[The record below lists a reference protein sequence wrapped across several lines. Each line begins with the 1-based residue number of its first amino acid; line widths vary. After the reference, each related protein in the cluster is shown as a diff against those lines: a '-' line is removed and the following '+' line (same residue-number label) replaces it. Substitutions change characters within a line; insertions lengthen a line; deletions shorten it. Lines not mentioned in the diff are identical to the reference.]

1 MFSEPCQETITIA
14 LNYKKRQIISTV
26 TEVLAALLFVI
37 MLLIFRA
44 LTDMNVVGPYH
55 FSPQPIATM
64 PSFVKDAQ
72 EWELIYIPSDI
83 DVVTEIIEDVKR
95 TLNTN
100 IKVRGFPSEVE
111 FEEYILFDYMS
122 QKVLAAIV
130 FDCGFKNKTDPLP
143 LQVKYHLRFVGA
155 QRTIWWPDKI
165 GWKTRLLF
173 PNHPSIQPRNPN
185 FLDGGSPG
193 FLWYIKEGFLAVQ
206 HALDKSIMLYH
217 ESSAGK
223 KLFDEIDTLIQRF
236 PYPSHSQDKLLWISS
251 PFIPLMFILMFSSIV
266 LSIMRSIV
274 FEKEKRLKIVE
285 EPILRYSDSRL
296 AASAGNLLFFASF
309 FPYNFISEYYGMLDL
324 TTKITACL
332 SANIALA
339 MGINSLIKLEIQE
352 PTKMPKGKKAKE
364 KKVAPAPTAVIKKQ
378 KAKKVVN
385 PLFEKRPKNF
395 GIRQDI
401 QPKRDLTCFVKWP
414 RYIRLQWQR
423 AILCKRRKV
432 PPAINQLTQALDRQT
447 ATQLLQLAHKYWPET
462 KQEKKQRLLA
472 RAEKKAAGKGD
483 VPTKRPPVLRA
494 GVNTVTTLV
503 ENKKAQLVVIAHDV
517 DPIELVVFLPAL
529 CQKTGFPTA
538 SSRERPGWGV
548 WSTGRHAPLLP
559 SHRLTQKTR
568 VLWLSW
574 WKLFRPIIM
583 TDMTRSAATGEATS
597 WVLSLWLSLP
607 SWKRQRL
614 KNSPLNWRSYWFGKS
629 KVRKTTDDTKCSP
642 VVHNCYEAEPTN
654 LEARIQI
661 KHLHKEF
668 KNKPAINNLS
678 LNIYEGQVTVL
689 LGHNGAGKTTTL
701 SVLTGR
707 FAPTRGEAYINGY
720 NISDNIIEIRKDL
733 GFCPQHDLLFDDLT
747 LSEHLF
753 FYCMVKGIPQGINC
767 VELERMLSAF
777 NLQENYH
784 TLSGSVSGGV
794 RRKLSI
800 VLALMGDSKVVI
812 LDEPSSGL
820 DPVSRRATWDI
831 LQNCKHNRTILLTTH
846 YMDEADILGD
856 RIAIMCAGYHI
867 VMEKE
872 QYCEVD
878 NIIAMI
884 QQHIPGA
891 MLENDIGNELSFIL
905 PKKYVSRFETLFT
918 ELEMRQKALG
928 IASFGA
934 SITTMEEVFLK
945 VNKLAAPQK
954 NIQTIQPY
962 YLSYRKM
969 RQDEQ
974 QNVTMARNYNK
985 PNFPYLSEIA
995 TVKFNTGVTLY
1006 RQQFYS
1012 MFIKR
1017 ALFISRNWKLMLLQI
1032 IVVLVVTT
1040 YLLLALHLDDNDI
1053 PERELNLS
1061 HYGRTIVP
1069 YSVSGNSDLAQNLT
1083 KNLNIFLKSKNQSLR
1098 KIKVPV
1104 NGLQI
1109 VQCLAFGISVVVG
1122 SFSVQTVTE
1131 RINQAKH
1138 IQFLTGVWVHTYWL
1152 SALLCDLI
1160 FFFIACC
1167 VLLRSPRT
1175 RIVGIFRFCQLE
1187 AFVVHYNFLD
1197 TILIFMLYGWCVVP
1211 LIYLGSFLFKSST
1224 AAYIK
1229 ITLFNYFSTM
1239 FSIIIYTIVQFYGN
1253 DFPNFIHILI
1263 RTVLMI
1269 LPSYNLAMSISKY
1282 FDDYEVKRLCAR
1294 EFRSIYMDCSD
1305 TYTQNNVYGFGEL
1318 GIGKFLITLATMG
1331 LVFLLLLITLE
1342 SVSCNLKSFV
1352 FRKIIF
1358 YFYNKFIK
1366 GRHAVVS
1373 KQRTKED
1380 EDEDIKKEKRKVF
1393 TVLLRLQ
1400 SAPLVL
1406 NEVTKI
1412 YFKYPVVKAVKNI
1425 SLVVKKSECFGLL
1438 GLNGA
1443 GKTTTFKMLT
1453 GEETITSGIA
1463 FIEGNNITKNQRKIR
1478 SRIGYCPQSESVL
1491 NHMTGRE
1498 SLVMYARLWGVPEND
1513 INEYVEAFLHSVHLE
1528 PIADQFIHTYSA
1540 GSKRRLS
1547 TAIALMGKSSIV
1559 LLDEPSIGMD
1569 PVAQHLLWDTV
1580 TLVCK
1585 TGKAIIITSH
1595 RMEEC
1600 EALCSRLAIMVK
1612 GKFTCLG
1619 TPQHVR
1625 KRFGHVYTLT
1635 VKINIAKDE
1644 DKVEEFKNFIKVTFP
1659 GNIKYQEFHGIIG
1672 YYIPSKEIC
1681 WGKVFEI
1688 LEKSKVLFKLEDYS
1702 VKQVTLEQIF
1712 LTFANTDE
1720 TSTYQEIK
1728 LQ

>member
-1 MFSEPCQETITIA
+1 MNQLTVNQLTVLLWKNFT
-14 LNYKKRQIISTV
+14 LKKRQIISTSA
-26 TEVLAALLFVI
+26 ELLAALLFVI

-44 LTDMNVVGPYH
+44 LTDMNIAGPYH
-55 FSPQPIATM
+55 FTPQPIAIM
-64 PSFVKDAQ
+64 PSFIKDAQ
-72 EWELIYIPSDI
+72 EWELIYIPSEI
-83 DVVTEIIEDVKR
+83 DVVREIIEDVKR
-95 TLNTN
+95 NLNTT
-100 IKVRGFPSEVE
+100 IKVRGFPSEAE
-111 FEEYILFDYMS
+111 FEEYILFDNMS

-130 FDCGFKNKTDPLP
+130 FDCGFKNKSDPLP

-165 GWKTRLLF
+165 GWKTKLLF
-173 PNHPSIQPRNPN
+173 PNHPSIRPRNPN
-185 FLDGGSPG
+185 YLDGGSPG
-193 FLWYIKEGFLAVQ
+193 YIKEGFLAVQ
-206 HALDKSIMLYH
+206 HALDRSIMLYH

-223 KLFDEIDTLIQRF
+223 KLFDEIDTVIQRF
-236 PYPSHSQDKLLWISS
+236 PYPSHPQDKLLWISS

-274 FEKEKRLKIVE
+274 FEKEKRLKEYQLIMGLRNWIIWIGYFFTFFPLYVIVILLICILLFVQIVE
-285 EPILRYSDSRL
+285 EPVLRYSDCSFIFVFLTCYAIASICFAFMVSTFFSKTRL

-309 FPYNFISEYYGMLDL
+309 FPYNFISEYYGMLNL

-332 SANIALA
+332 SANVALA
-339 MGINSLIKLEIQE
+339 LGINILIKLEIQE
-352 PTKMPKGKKAKE
+352 IGVKWHNLWT
-364 KKVAPAPTAVIKKQ
+364 PA
-378 KAKKVVN
+378 N
-385 PLFEKRPKNF
+385 LEDNLNF
-395 GIRQDI
+395 GYMLGMLLFDAFLYSLVTWYVEAVFPGQCGVP
-401 QPKRDLTCFVKWP
+401 QPWYF
-414 RYIRLQWQR
+414 
-423 AILCKRRKV
+423 
-432 PPAINQLTQALDRQT
+432 
-447 ATQLLQLAHKYWPET
+447 
-462 KQEKKQRLLA
+462 
-472 RAEKKAAGKGD
+472 
-483 VPTKRPPVLRA
+483 
-494 GVNTVTTLV
+494 
-503 ENKKAQLVVIAHDV
+503 
-517 DPIELVVFLPAL
+517 FL
-529 CQKTGFPTA
+529 
-538 SSRERPGWGV
+538 
-548 WSTGRHAPLLP
+548 
-559 SHRLTQKTR
+559 
-568 VLWLSW
+568 
-574 WKLFRPIIM
+574 M
-583 TDMTRSAATGEATS
+583 
-597 WVLSLWLSLP
+597 
-607 SWKRQRL
+607 
-614 KNSPLNWRSYWFGKS
+614 RSYWFGKP
-629 KVRKTTDDTKCSP
+629 KIRKTTEEAKCTP
-642 VVHNCYEAEPTN
+642 IIHNCYEAEPPN
-654 LEARIQI
+654 LEAGIHI
-661 KHLHKEF
+661 MHLHKEF
-668 KNKPAINNLS
+668 RNKPAVNNLS

-707 FAPTRGEAYINGY
+707 FAATRGEAYINGY
-720 NISDNIIEIRKDL
+720 NISDNMIEVRKDL

-753 FYCMVKGIPQGINC
+753 FYCMIKGIPQNINC
-767 VELERMLSAF
+767 EEIDRMLSAF

-800 VLALMGDSKVVI
+800 VLALMAGSKVVI
-812 LDEPSSGL
+812 LDEPSSGM

-831 LQNCKHNRTILLTTH
+831 LQHYKHNRTILLTTH
-846 YMDEADILGD
+846 YMDEADVLGD
-856 RIAIMCAGYHI
+856 RVAIMVRGTLHCCGSSVFLKQIYGAGYHI

-872 QYCEVD
+872 QYCDVD

-884 QQHIPGA
+884 QQHVPGA
-891 MLENDIGNELSFIL
+891 VLENNIENELSFIL

-934 SITTMEEVFLK
+934 SITTMEEVFVK
-945 VNKLAAPQK
+945 VNKLATPQK
-954 NIQTIQPY
+954 SIQTIQPY
-962 YLSYRKM
+962 YLAYRKM

-974 QNVTMARNYNK
+974 HNVNMPINYSK

-995 TVKFNTGVTLY
+995 TVKFNTGVPLY

-1012 MFIKR
+1012 LFIKR
-1017 ALFISRNWKLMLLQI
+1017 ALFISRNWKFMLLQI
-1032 IVVLVVTT
+1032 IVVMVVTT
-1040 YLLLALHLDDNDI
+1040 YLLLALHLDNNDI

-1069 YSVSGNSDLAQNLT
+1069 YSTSGNSDLALKLT
-1083 KNLNIFLKSKNQSLR
+1083 KNLNIFLKSKNQNGR
-1098 KIKVPV
+1098 KIRGDMNDYILKNKDCHTFCLVALSIKVERNKTVLTIFFNNEAYHSPAISLSILDNILFMTLSGPDASITVFNKPQPLPHYGSNIVPV

-1122 SFSVQTVTE
+1122 SFSIQTVTE
-1131 RINQAKH
+1131 RISQAKH
-1138 IQFLTGVWVHTYWL
+1138 IQFLTGVCVHTYWL

-1160 FFFIACC
+1160 FFFFACC
-1167 VLLRSPRT
+1167 VLL
-1175 RIVGIFRFCQLE
+1175 GIFKFCQLE

-1211 LIYLGSFLFKSST
+1211 LTYIGSFLFNSST

-1239 FSIIIYTIVQFYGN
+1239 FSIIIYTIIQFYGN
-1253 DFPNFIHILI
+1253 DFPNFVHILTRAI
-1263 RTVLMI
+1263 LMA

-1294 EFRSIYMDCSD
+1294 EFKSIYVDCSD
-1305 TYTQNNVYGFGEL
+1305 PYTQNNVYGFGEH

-1331 LVFLLLLITLE
+1331 LVFLLLLLSLE
-1342 SVSCNLKSFV
+1342 SVSCSLKSFV
-1352 FRKIIF
+1352 FRNVIF
-1358 YFYNKFIK
+1358 YFYNKLRK
-1366 GRHAVVS
+1366 GRNATPS
-1373 KQRTKED
+1373 NQRTKED
-1380 EDEDIKKEKRKVF
+1380 EDEDIKREKGKVF
-1393 TVLLRLQ
+1393 TLLLRLQ
-1400 SAPLVL
+1400 NTPLLL

-1412 YFKYPVVKAVKNI
+1412 YFKCPVVKAVKNI

-1453 GEETITSGIA
+1453 AEETITSGIA
-1463 FIEGNNITKNQRKIR
+1463 FIDGNSVTRTPRKIR
-1478 SRIGYCPQSESVL
+1478 SRIGYCPQTESVL

-1498 SLVMYARLWGVPEND
+1498 SLVMYARLWGVLEQD

-1547 TAIALMGKSSIV
+1547 TAIALMGKSSV
-1559 LLDEPSIGMD
+1559 VFLDEPSIGMD
-1569 PVAQHLLWDTV
+1569 PVAQHLLWETI
-1580 TLVCK
+1580 TWICK

-1600 EALCSRLAIMVK
+1600 EALCTRLAIMVK
-1612 GKFTCLG
+1612 GRFTCLG

-1635 VKINIAKDE
+1635 VRINIAKDE

-1659 GNIKYQEFHGIIG
+1659 GNIKFQEFHGTIG
-1672 YYIPSKEIC
+1672 YYIPSKEIY
-1681 WGKVFEI
+1681 WGKVFAI
-1688 LEKSKVLFKLEDYS
+1688 LEEAKVLFKLEDYS
-1702 VKQVTLEQIF
+1702 VKRVTLEQIF
-1712 LTFANTDE
+1712 LTFANTDKMR
-1720 TSTYQEIK
+1720 TYQEIK

>member
-1 MFSEPCQETITIA
+1 MNQLL
-14 LNYKKRQIISTV
+14 LNQLTVLLWKNFTLKKRQVLSTV
-26 TEVLAALLFVI
+26 MEVLAALLFVI

-44 LTDMNVVGPYH
+44 LTDMNIAGPYH
-55 FSPQPIATM
+55 FTPQPIATM
-64 PSFVKDAQ
+64 PSFIKDAQ
-72 EWELIYIPSDI
+72 EWELIYIPSEI

-95 TLNTN
+95 NLNIT

-111 FEEYILFDYMS
+111 FEEYILFDYTS

-130 FDCGFKNKTDPLP
+130 FDCDFKNKTDPLP

-173 PNHPSIQPRNPN
+173 PNHPSLKPRNPN
-185 FLDGGSPG
+185 YLDGGSPG
-193 FLWYIKEGFLAVQ
+193 YIKEGFLAVQ
-206 HALDKSIMLYH
+206 HAVDKSIMLYH
-217 ESSAGK
+217 ESRAGK
-223 KLFDEIDTLIQRF
+223 ELFENIDTLVQRF
-236 PYPSHSQDKLLWISS
+236 PYPSHPQDKLLWISS

-274 FEKEKRLKIVE
+274 FEKEKRLKEYQLIMGLRNWIIWMGYFFTFFPLYVAIIFLICILLFIQIVE
-285 EPILRYSDSRL
+285 EPILRYSDCSFIFVFLTCYAIASICFAFMVSTFFSKTRL

-332 SANIALA
+332 SANVALA
-339 MGINSLIKLEIQE
+339 LGINILIKLEIQE
-352 PTKMPKGKKAKE
+352 IGVKWDNLWT
-364 KKVAPAPTAVIKKQ
+364 PA
-378 KAKKVVN
+378 N
-385 PLFEKRPKNF
+385 LEDNLNF
-395 GIRQDI
+395 GYMLGMLLLDAFLYSLVTWYVEAVFPGQCGVP
-401 QPKRDLTCFVKWP
+401 QPWYF
-414 RYIRLQWQR
+414 
-423 AILCKRRKV
+423 
-432 PPAINQLTQALDRQT
+432 
-447 ATQLLQLAHKYWPET
+447 
-462 KQEKKQRLLA
+462 
-472 RAEKKAAGKGD
+472 
-483 VPTKRPPVLRA
+483 
-494 GVNTVTTLV
+494 
-503 ENKKAQLVVIAHDV
+503 
-517 DPIELVVFLPAL
+517 F
-529 CQKTGFPTA
+529 
-538 SSRERPGWGV
+538 
-548 WSTGRHAPLLP
+548 
-559 SHRLTQKTR
+559 
-568 VLWLSW
+568 
-574 WKLFRPIIM
+574 IM
-583 TDMTRSAATGEATS
+583 
-597 WVLSLWLSLP
+597 
-607 SWKRQRL
+607 
-614 KNSPLNWRSYWFGKS
+614 RSYWFGKP
-629 KVRKTTDDTKCSP
+629 KIRKIGEEAKSIP
-642 VVHNCYEAEPTN
+642 VVHNCYEAEPSN
-654 LEARIQI
+654 LEAGIQI

-668 KNKPAINNLS
+668 KTKPAINNLS

-707 FAPTRGEAYINGY
+707 FAATRGEAYINGY
-720 NISDNIIEIRKDL
+720 NISDNMAEIRKDL

-753 FYCMVKGIPQGINC
+753 FYCMIKGHPQNINC
-767 VELERMLSAF
+767 VEINRMLSVF

-800 VLALMGDSKVVI
+800 ILALMGGSKVVI
-812 LDEPSSGL
+812 LDEPSSGM
-820 DPVSRRATWDI
+820 DPMSRRATWDI
-831 LQNCKHNRTILLTTH
+831 LQHYKQNRTILLTTH
-846 YMDEADILGD
+846 YMDEADVLGD
-856 RIAIMCAGYHI
+856 RIAIMVRGTLHCCGSSVFLKQIYGAGYHI
-867 VMEKE
+867 VLEKE
-872 QYCEVD
+872 PYCDVD

-884 QQHIPGA
+884 QQHVPGS

-905 PKKYVSRFETLFT
+905 PKKFETLFT

-928 IASFGA
+928 IANFGA

-945 VNKLAAPQK
+945 VNKLAAPQRS
-954 NIQTIQPY
+954 IQTIQPY
-962 YLSYRKM
+962 YLTYKKM

-974 QNVTMARNYNK
+974 QNVNILRNYNK
-985 PNFPYLSEIA
+985 PIFPYLREIA
-995 TVKFNTGVTLY
+995 TVKFNTGVPLY

-1017 ALFISRNWKLMLLQI
+1017 ALFIGRNWKLMFLQI

-1040 YLLLALHLDDNDI
+1040 YLLLSLHLDDNDI

-1061 HYGRTIVP
+1061 HYGKTIVP
-1069 YSVSGNSDLAQNLT
+1069 YSISGNSDLALNLI
-1083 KNLNIFLKSKNQSLR
+1083 KNLKIFLKSKNQSLK
-1098 KIKVPV
+1098 KIKGDMNNYILENKDCRTFCIIALSIKVERNKTVLTIFFNNEAYHSPAISLSILDNILFMTLSGRDASITAFNKPQPLPHYGSNTVPV

-1122 SFSVQTVTE
+1122 SFSIQTVTE
-1131 RINQAKH
+1131 RISQAKH
-1138 IQFLTGVWVHTYWL
+1138 IQFLTGVCVLTYWL

-1160 FFFIACC
+1160 FFFFACC
-1167 VLLRSPRT
+1167 VLL
-1175 RIVGIFRFCQLE
+1175 GIFRFCQLE

-1211 LIYLGSFLFKSST
+1211 LTYLGSFLFNSST

-1239 FSIIIYTIVQFYGN
+1239 FSIIIYTIVQFYGE
-1253 DFPNFIHILI
+1253 DFPALIHILI
-1263 RTVLMI
+1263 KTILMA

-1294 EFRSIYMDCSD
+1294 EFRSIYMDCSEPFI
-1305 TYTQNNVYGFGEL
+1305 QNNVYGFGEH

-1331 LVFLLLLITLE
+1331 LVFLLLLLSLE
-1342 SVSCNLKSFV
+1342 SVSSSLKNFV
-1352 FRKIIF
+1352 FRNVLF
-1358 YFYNKFIK
+1358 YFYNKIRK
-1366 GRHAVVS
+1366 GRHGVHS
-1373 KQRTKED
+1373 KSTKED
-1380 EDEDIKKEKRKVF
+1380 EDEDIRKEKRKVF
-1393 TVLLRLQ
+1393 TLLLRLQ
-1400 SAPLVL
+1400 NTPLVL

-1412 YFKYPVVKAVKNI
+1412 YFKCPVVKAVKNI
-1425 SLVVKKSECFGLL
+1425 SLVVRKSECFGLL

-1463 FIEGNNITKNQRKIR
+1463 FIDGNSVTKNPRKIR

-1498 SLVMYARLWGVPEND
+1498 SLIMYARLWGVPEQD

-1528 PIADQFIHTYSA
+1528 PIADQIIYTYSA

-1547 TAIALMGKSSIV
+1547 TAIALMGKSSV
-1559 LLDEPSIGMD
+1559 VFLDEPSTGMD

-1580 TLVCK
+1580 TWVCK

-1625 KRFGHVYTLT
+1625 KRFGQVYTLT

-1644 DKVEEFKNFIKVTFP
+1644 EKVKEFKDFIKSTFP
-1659 GNIKYQEFHGIIG
+1659 GNIKFQEFHGTIG
-1672 YYIPSKEIC
+1672 YYIPSTEIC

-1688 LEKSKVLFKLEDYS
+1688 LEEAKVLFKLEDYS

-1712 LTFANTDE
+1712 LTFANTDKMK
-1720 TSTYQEIK
+1720 TYREIK
-1728 LQ
+1728 LQEA

>member
-1 MFSEPCQETITIA
+1 MNQLIVNQLTVLLWKNFT
-14 LNYKKRQIISTV
+14 LKKRQTISTI

-44 LTDMNVVGPYH
+44 LTGMNVAGPYN
-55 FSPQPIATM
+55 FTPQPIATM
-64 PSFVKDAQ
+64 PSFIKDAK

-83 DVVTEIIEDVKR
+83 DVVSEIIEDVKR
-95 TLNTN
+95 NLNST
-100 IKVRGFPSEVE
+100 IKVRGFPSEAE
-111 FEEYILFDYMS
+111 FENYILFDYMS
-122 QKVLAAIV
+122 QRVLAAIV
-130 FDCGFKNKTDPLP
+130 FDCGFKNKNDPLP

-155 QRTIWWPDKI
+155 QRTVWWPDKI

-193 FLWYIKEGFLAVQ
+193 YIKEGFLAVQ
-206 HALDKSIMLYH
+206 YALDKSIMLYH
-217 ESSAGK
+217 ESSAGE
-223 KLFDEIDTLIQRF
+223 KLFDEIKILIQRF
-236 PYPSHSQDKLLWISS
+236 PYPSHPQDKLLWISS

-274 FEKEKRLKIVE
+274 FEKEKRLKEYQLIMGLRNWIIWIGYFFTFFPLYVIIILLICILLFVQIVE
-285 EPILRYSDSRL
+285 EPILRYSDCSFIFVFLTCYAIASICFAFMVSTFFSKTRL

-332 SANIALA
+332 SANVALA
-339 MGINSLIKLEIQE
+339 LGINILIKLEIQE
-352 PTKMPKGKKAKE
+352 IGVKWHNLWT
-364 KKVAPAPTAVIKKQ
+364 PA
-378 KAKKVVN
+378 N
-385 PLFEKRPKNF
+385 LEDNLNF
-395 GIRQDI
+395 GYMLGMLLFDAFLYSLVTWYVEAVFPGQCGVA
-401 QPKRDLTCFVKWP
+401 QPWYF
-414 RYIRLQWQR
+414 
-423 AILCKRRKV
+423 
-432 PPAINQLTQALDRQT
+432 
-447 ATQLLQLAHKYWPET
+447 
-462 KQEKKQRLLA
+462 
-472 RAEKKAAGKGD
+472 
-483 VPTKRPPVLRA
+483 
-494 GVNTVTTLV
+494 
-503 ENKKAQLVVIAHDV
+503 
-517 DPIELVVFLPAL
+517 FL
-529 CQKTGFPTA
+529 
-538 SSRERPGWGV
+538 
-548 WSTGRHAPLLP
+548 
-559 SHRLTQKTR
+559 
-568 VLWLSW
+568 
-574 WKLFRPIIM
+574 M
-583 TDMTRSAATGEATS
+583 
-597 WVLSLWLSLP
+597 
-607 SWKRQRL
+607 
-614 KNSPLNWRSYWFGKS
+614 RSYWFGKPNI
-629 KVRKTTDDTKCSP
+629 RKTTEETKCYP
-642 VVHNCYEAEPTN
+642 VVHNCYEAEPIN
-654 LEARIQI
+654 LEAGIQI

-668 KNKPAINNLS
+668 KNKPAVNNLS
-678 LNIYEGQVTVL
+678 LNVYEGQVTVL

-707 FAPTRGEAYINGY
+707 FAATRGEAYINGY
-720 NISDNIIEIRKDL
+720 NISDNMIEIRKNL

-753 FYCMVKGIPQGINC
+753 FYCMVKGIPQNIHC
-767 VELERMLSAF
+767 MEIDRMLSAF
-777 NLQENYH
+777 NMQENYH
-784 TLSGSVSGGV
+784 TLSG
-794 RRKLSI
+794 L
-800 VLALMGDSKVVI
+800 VVI
-812 LDEPSSGL
+812 LDEPSSGM

-831 LQNCKHNRTILLTTH
+831 LQHYKQNRTILLTTH
-846 YMDEADILGD
+846 YMDEVDVLGD
-856 RIAIMCAGYHI
+856 RIAIMVRGTLHCCGSSVFLKQIYGAGYHI
-867 VMEKE
+867 VLEKE
-872 QYCEVD
+872 PYCDVD

-891 MLENDIGNELSFIL
+891 KLENDIGNELSFIL

-918 ELEMRQKALG
+918 ELEMRQKTLG
-928 IASFGA
+928 IANFGA
-934 SITTMEEVFLK
+934 SITTMQEVFLK
-945 VNKLAAPQK
+945 VNKLAAPQRS
-954 NIQTIQPY
+954 IQTMQPY
-962 YLSYRKM
+962 YLTYKKM

-974 QNVTMARNYNK
+974 QNVNMLRNYSK

-995 TVKFNTGVTLY
+995 TVKFNTGVPLY

-1017 ALFISRNWKLMLLQI
+1017 ALFISRNWKLMFLQI
-1032 IVVLVVTT
+1032 VVVLVVTT
-1040 YLLLALHLDDNDI
+1040 YLLLALHLDNDDI

-1061 HYGRTIVP
+1061 DYGRTIVP
-1069 YSVSGNSDLAQNLT
+1069 YSVSGNSDLALKLI
-1083 KNLNIFLKSKNQSLR
+1083 KNLKIFLKSKNQSLK
-1098 KIKVPV
+1098 KIKGDMNDYILENKDCRTFCIIALSIKVERNKTVITIYFNNEAYHSPPISLSILDSILFMVLSGPNASITVFNKPQPLPRYGSNKVPV

-1122 SFSVQTVTE
+1122 SFSIQTVTE
-1131 RINQAKH
+1131 RISQAKH
-1138 IQFLTGVWVHTYWL
+1138 IQLLSGVCVYTYWL

-1160 FFFIACC
+1160 IFFIACC
-1167 VLLRSPRT
+1167 VLL
-1175 RIVGIFRFCQLE
+1175 GIFKFCQLE

-1211 LIYLGSFLFKSST
+1211 LIYLGSFLFNSST

-1229 ITLFNYFSTM
+1229 LTLFNYFSTM
-1239 FSIIIYTIVQFYGN
+1239 FSIIIYTILQFYGN
-1253 DFPNFIHILI
+1253 DFPHLVHILI
-1263 RTVLMI
+1263 RTILMI

-1294 EFRSIYMDCSD
+1294 EFRSIYVDCSD
-1305 TYTQNNVYGFGEL
+1305 PYTKNNVYGFGEH
-1318 GIGKFLITLATMG
+1318 GIGKFLLTLATMG
-1331 LVFLLLLITLE
+1331 LIFLLLLLSLE
-1342 SVSCNLKSFV
+1342 SFSCSLKSFV
-1352 FRKIIF
+1352 FRNIIF
-1358 YFYNKFIK
+1358 YFYNKFTK
-1366 GRHAVVS
+1366 GRHGVVS
-1373 KQRTKED
+1373 KQRAKED
-1380 EDEDIKKEKRKVF
+1380 EDEDIRKEKRKVF
-1393 TVLLRLQ
+1393 TLLLRLQ
-1400 SAPLVL
+1400 NTPLVL

-1412 YFKYPVVKAVKNI
+1412 YFKCPVVKAVKNI
-1425 SLVVKKSECFGLL
+1425 SLVVRKSECFGLL

-1453 GEETITSGIA
+1453 GEQTITSGIA
-1463 FIEGNNITKNQRKIR
+1463 FIDGNSVTKNPRKIR

-1498 SLVMYARLWGVPEND
+1498 SLVMYARLWGVPEQD

-1559 LLDEPSIGMD
+1559 FLDEPSTGMD

-1580 TLVCK
+1580 ACVCK
-1585 TGKAIIITSH
+1585 TGKAIVITSH

-1612 GKFTCLG
+1612 GRFTCLG

-1644 DKVEEFKNFIKVTFP
+1644 DKVQEFKNFIKVTFP
-1659 GNIKYQEFHGIIG
+1659 GNIKYQEFHGTIG

-1688 LEKSKVLFKLEDYS
+1688 LEEAKVLFKLEDYS

-1712 LTFANTDE
+1712 LTFANTDKMK
-1720 TSTYQEIK
+1720 TYQEIK